1 MQFLRVPHNLAAA
14 VQQLHPL
21 TDTRKTDNITRDN
34 LADPLASGQ
43 AFANSDTSE
52 EALPDKYQYLR
63 NLKYNQ
69 SRQPKKGDV
78 VTYSDHDFY

>member
-1 MQFLRVPHNLAAA
+1 MLHNLAAT

-21 TDTRKTDNITRDN
+21 TNTQKTENNTGDN
-34 LADPLASGQ
+34 LVDPLAFGQ
-43 AFANSDTSE
+43 ASANSDTSE
-52 EALPDKYQYLR
+52 EALPDKYKYLR

-78 VTYSDHDFY
+78 VTYSDHIFY

>member
-1 MQFLRVPHNLAAA
+1 MLHNLAAA
-14 VQQLHPL
+14 LQQLHLL
-21 TDTRKTDNITRDN
+21 TDTLKTDNITGDN

-43 AFANSDTSE
+43 ASANSDTSE
-52 EALPDKYQYLR
+52 EALPDNYQYLH

-78 VTYSDHDFY
+78 VAYSDHNFY

>member
-1 MQFLRVPHNLAAA
+1 MLHNLVAA
-14 VQQLHPL
+14 VWQQHPL
-21 TDTRKTDNITRDN
+21 NDTLKTDNITGDN

-43 AFANSDTSE
+43 ASANSDTSE
-52 EALPDKYQYLR
+52 EALPDNYQYLR
-63 NLKYNQ
+63 SLKYNQ